1 MRQTYL
7 ALLFLISSFLVHAQV
22 TRIDTVTYK
31 PIKMPQKQ
39 GPRFSEF
46 LYSVGIRTFA
56 YEQFPKILDQTT
68 REHFYAS
75 AFNGLFFKFNDNQ
88 ISYRIAGSY
97 FNKDISL
104 DGNCINCSGIGNLK
118 NTNFKIGFEKNITYT
133 RLQPYFGLDIGYTY
147 QKYKGSY
154 TNGGDINSMDASVID
169 RKDAILA
176 SPFIGLKL
184 YIIPSVTIAAESN
197 LSVAYSFQ
205 KVEIASGETTE
216 RRPTKKS
223 WEYYFGPV
231 GILSIQ
237 FNFGNLY

>member
-1 MRQTYL
+1 MRKVLL
-7 ALLFLISSFLVHAQV
+7 ALVFFSISFPLCAQI
-22 TRIDTVTYK
+22 TRIDTLVYK
-31 PIKMPQKQ
+31 PIHIPQKQ

-46 LYSVGIRTFA
+46 LYSVGLRAFA

-68 REHFYAS
+68 REHFYSS

-97 FNKDISL
+97 FDKDVSL
-104 DGNCINCSGIGNLK
+104 NGNCINCSGNGNLK
-118 NTNFKIGFEKNITYT
+118 NTTIKIGFEKNITYT
-133 RLQPYFGLDIGYTY
+133 RLQPYFGLDLGYTY

-154 TNGGDINSMDASVID
+154 MNGSDINVTNDAVID

-176 SPFIGLKL
+176 SPFIGLKFN
-184 YIIPSVTIAAESN
+184 IIPTVTIAAESN
-197 LSVAYSFQ
+197 LTVAYSFQ
-205 KVEIASGETTE
+205 KIEIAHDETTE
-216 RRPTKKS
+216 KRPTEKG

-231 GILSIQ
+231 GILSVQ